1 MQQDYYEVLGVDRDA
16 TGDEIKRAFRARAR
30 RLHPDVRP
38 PDTGESFHEVVAA
51 YEVLSHP
58 RKRRLYDLVGFGAR
72 RRAPRPA
79 PAVAPLEVTLEWYE
93 AERGVAREL
102 DFEETVVCAECRG
115 HGRARGVVPAECV
128 RCRGTGRLS
137 TVRESATARLLDIRT
152 CPTCGGRGH
161 EPATACPGCAGT
173 GRTAVRRTICVRFP
187 AGVRE
192 GDLVEVAGVAR
203 RFRVSVTARPRDSRL
218 ILATAAFALVC
229 ALGLLLYLTF
239 R

>member
-16 TGDEIKRAFRARAR
+16 TGDEIKRAFRALAR
-30 RLHPDVRP
+30 RLHPDVGP
-38 PDTGESFHEVVAA
+38 PGARESFHDVVAA
-51 YEVLSHP
+51 YEILSHP
-58 RKRRLYDLVGFGAR
+58 RKRRLYDRVGFGSR
-72 RRAPRPA
+72 RHAPRPA
-79 PAVAPLEVTLEWYE
+79 PAAAPVEVTLEWYE
-93 AERGVAREL
+93 AERGVAKAL

-115 HGRARGVVPAECV
+115 RGEALGVVPAECV
-128 RCRGTGRLS
+128 RCRGTGHVSR
-137 TVRESATARLLDIRT
+137 VRESATARLLDIRT

-161 EPATACPGCAGT
+161 EPATACPGCGGT
-173 GRTAVRRTICVRFP
+173 GRTAARRTIRVRFP

-203 RFRVSVTARPRDSRL
+203 RFRVGVTARPRDSRL
-218 ILATAAFALVC
+218 ILATAACALVC

>member
-1 MQQDYYEVLGVDRDA
+1 MQHDYYEVLGVDRDA
-16 TGDEIKRAFRARAR
+16 TGDEIKRAFRALAR

-38 PDTGESFHEVVAA
+38 PDAGESFRDVVAA

-58 RKRRLYDLVGFGAR
+58 RKRRLYDVVGFGGR
-72 RRAPRPA
+72 RRTARPA

-93 AERGVAREL
+93 AERGVAKAL

-115 HGRARGVVPAECV
+115 RGRARGVVPAECV
-128 RCRGTGRLS
+128 RCRGTGLLS
-137 TVRESATARLLDIRT
+137 TVRASATARLLDIRT
-152 CPTCGGRGH
+152 CPTCQGRGH
-161 EPATACPGCAGT
+161 EPVAVCPGCAGT
-173 GRTAVRRTICVRFP
+173 GRAAAHRTIRVRFP

-192 GDLVEVAGVAR
+192 GDLVEVAGVTR

-218 ILATAAFALVC
+218 ILATAALALVC